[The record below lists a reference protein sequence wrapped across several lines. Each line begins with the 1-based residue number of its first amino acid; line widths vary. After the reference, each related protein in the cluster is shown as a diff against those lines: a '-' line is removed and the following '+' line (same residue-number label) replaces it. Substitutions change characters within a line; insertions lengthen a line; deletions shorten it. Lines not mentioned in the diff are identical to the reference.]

1 MGVWGKRRQE
11 MAALTRGPVTP
22 RSRASEEL
30 RRCFDA
36 IGVNQKGDSRPRL
49 PLESG
54 LPGRVAAECARAME
68 SWLVGSLSCHL
79 DAAQVWPVSEA
90 MYPGGVDSVMS

>member
-1 MGVWGKRRQE
+1 

-54 LPGRVAAECARAME
+54 TTWAGGCGMRKSYGILVSWKSLVSFGCGASVACK
-68 SWLVGSLSCHL
+68 
-79 DAAQVWPVSEA
+79 
-90 MYPGGVDSVMS
+90 

>member
-1 MGVWGKRRQE
+1 

-36 IGVNQKGDSRPRL
+36 IGVNQTGDSDHGFLWRA
-49 PLESG
+49 E

-68 SWLVGSLSCHL
+68 SWLVGGLSCRL